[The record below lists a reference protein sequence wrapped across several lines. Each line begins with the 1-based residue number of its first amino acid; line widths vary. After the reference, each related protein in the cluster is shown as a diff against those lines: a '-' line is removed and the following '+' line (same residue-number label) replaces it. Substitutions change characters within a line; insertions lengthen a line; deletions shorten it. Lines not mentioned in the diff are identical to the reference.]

1 MKIRNI
7 AIIAHVDHGKTTLV
21 DNMLKQAGTFR
32 ENERVAERVMD
43 SGDIERERGITIS
56 AKPTSVV
63 WHDYK
68 INIVDTP
75 GHADFGG
82 EVERILSMVD
92 GVVLLVDSAE
102 GPLPQTKFVLGKA
115 LKLGLRPIVCINKI
129 DRGDARPDE
138 VLSETFDLFDKLGAT
153 DSQLDFPYVYAVGR
167 DGWAVRNLTDAHTDL
182 TPLFQLIIDHVPAP
196 DCFAPQMGSRVSP
209 LLGGSGREAAEGGLS
224 GARCEIDAPFRMLAT
239 TLEADPYV
247 GRILTGKIESG
258 TVRVG
263 QAVKAINMHG
273 DFIENARIT
282 KIIEH
287 RGIEKISLESAGAG
301 DIVVVAGFSKA
312 TVADTLCD
320 PAVTEPI
327 PAMPIDPPTLT
338 MTFFVNTS
346 PLAGRS
352 GGKKLTSRMIGERLF
367 KEAETNIALKV
378 TQSANNESFE
388 VSGRGE
394 LQLGILIE
402 TMRRE
407 GFELSVSRPR
417 VVMIEDK
424 VGLGQTDPTDQTGG
438 ATLSQSR
445 LLEPIEDVVIDVDDE
460 FTGVVI
466 EKMTKRRAT
475 ITEMKPSGVGK
486 TRIVFSAPSRGM
498 IGYLSEFRTDTRG
511 TGIMNR
517 IFAEYAPYRG
527 DIDSYRPGVL
537 VSMENGAAATYAL
550 FNLQPRGTLFI
561 EPQTL
566 VYSGMIIGEHSKEND
581 LEVNP
586 IKGKELTNMRSVTAD
601 EKLFLAPPRRISLEE
616 ALSYI
621 QDDELVEVTPQ
632 TIRLRKKEL
641 DSVIR
646 KKTRK

>member
-1 MKIRNI
+1 MTMKIRNI

-21 DNMLKQAGTFR
+21 DNMLKQSGTFR
-32 ENERVAERVMD
+32 ENEKVADRVMD

-56 AKPTSVV
+56 AKPTAIQ
-63 WHDYK
+63 WNDYK

-92 GVVLLVDSAE
+92 GVVLLVDAAE
-102 GPLPQTKFVLGKA
+102 GPLPQTKFVLSKA

-129 DRGDARPDE
+129 DRSDARPDE
-138 VLSETFDLFDKLGAT
+138 VLNETFDLFDKLGAT
-153 DSQLDFPYVYAVGR
+153 DSQLDFPYLFACGR
-167 DGWAVRNLTDAHTDL
+167 DGWAVRNLTDEHKDL

-196 DCFAPQMGSRVSP
+196 DCNGT
-209 LLGGSGREAAEGGLS
+209 
-224 GARCEIDAPFRMLAT
+224 RCQIDAPFSMLAT

-263 QAVKAINMHG
+263 QTVKAINMRG
-273 DFIENARIT
+273 ELVETTKIT

-287 RGIEKISLESAGAG
+287 RGIEKVSLDSASAG
-301 DIVVVAGFSKA
+301 DIVVVAGFSRA
-312 TVADTLCD
+312 TVADTLCAPD
-320 PAVTEPI
+320 VTEPI

-346 PLAGRS
+346 PLAGQS
-352 GGKKLTSRMIGERLF
+352 GKKLTSRMIGERLF
-367 KEAETNIALKV
+367 KEAETNIALRV

-417 VVMIEDK
+417 VVMQDGPNGEK
-424 VGLGQTDPTDQTGG
+424 
-438 ATLSQSR
+438 
-445 LLEPIEDVVIDVDDE
+445 LEPIEEVVIDVDDE
-460 FTGVVI
+460 FSGVVI
-466 EKMTKRRAT
+466 EKMTKRKAQ
-475 ITEMKPSGVGK
+475 ITEMKSSGGGK
-486 TRIVFSAPSRGM
+486 TRIVFSAPSRGL

-517 IFAEYAPYRG
+517 VFSGYEPYRG
-527 DIDSYRPGVL
+527 PISQYRPGVL
-537 VSMENGAAATYAL
+537 VSMESGVTTTYAL
-550 FNLQPRGTLFI
+550 HNLEPRGVLFVG
-561 EPQTL
+561 PQTE
-566 VYSGMIIGEHSKEND
+566 VYSGMIVGEHSKEND

-586 IKGKELTNMRSVTAD
+586 VRGKELTNVRSVTAD
-601 EKLFLAPPRRISLEE
+601 EKLFLAPPRKKSLEE

-621 QDDELVEVTPQ
+621 QDDELVEVTPA

-641 DSVIR
+641 DSNIR
-646 KKTRK
+646 KKTRKNTEI

>member
-32 ENERVAERVMD
+32 ENEHVEDRVMD

-56 AKPTSVV
+56 AKPTSIQ
-63 WHDYK
+63 WGEYK

-102 GPLPQTKFVLGKA
+102 GPLPQTKFVLSKA
-115 LKLGLRPIVCINKI
+115 LKLNLRPIVCINKI

-138 VLSETFDLFDKLGAT
+138 VLTETFDLFDKLGAT
-153 DSQLDFPYVYAVGR
+153 DSQLDFPYLYACGR
-167 DGWAVRNLTDAHTDL
+167 DGWAIRDLKDIDNPNKDL
-182 TPLFQLIIDHVPAP
+182 TPLFQLIVDHVPAP
-196 DCFAPQMGSRVSP
+196 DCNGT
-209 LLGGSGREAAEGGLS
+209 
-224 GARCEIDAPFRMLAT
+224 RCQFDAPFTMLAT

-258 TVRVG
+258 TVKVG
-263 QAVKAINMHG
+263 QSVKAINMKG
-273 DFIENARIT
+273 EFIENAKIT

-287 RGIEKISLESAGAG
+287 QGVNKVSRESASAG
-301 DIVVVAGFSKA
+301 DIVVIAGFSKA
-312 TVADTLCD
+312 TVSDTLCD
-320 PAVTEPI
+320 PSVNEPI

-346 PLAGRS
+346 PLAGQS
-352 GGKKLTSRMIGERLF
+352 GKKLTSRMIGERLF
-367 KEAETNIALKV
+367 REAETNIALKV
-378 TQSANNESFE
+378 SQSSNNEAFE

-417 VVMIEDK
+417 VVM
-424 VGLGQTDPTDQTGG
+424 QTNENGEK
-438 ATLSQSR
+438 
-445 LLEPIEDVVIDVDDE
+445 LEPIEEVVIDVDDE
-460 FTGVVI
+460 FSGVVI
-466 EKMTKRRAT
+466 EKMTKRKAT
-475 ITEMKPSGVGK
+475 ITEMKPSGIGK
-486 TRIVFSAPSRGM
+486 TRIVFSAPSRGL

-517 IFAEYAPYRG
+517 VFDKYDLYRG
-527 DIDSYRPGVL
+527 PITQYRPGVL
-537 VSMENGAAATYAL
+537 VSMEAGATTTYAL
-550 FNLQPRGTLFI
+550 HNLEPRGVLFVG
-561 EPQTL
+561 PQTE
-566 VYSGMIIGEHSKEND
+566 VYSGMIVGEHSKEND
-581 LEVNP
+581 IEVNP
-586 IKGKELTNMRSVTAD
+586 VRGKQLTNVRSVTAD
-601 EKLFLAPPRRISLEE
+601 EKLFLAPPRKMSLEE

-621 QDDELVEVTPQ
+621 QDDELVEVTPA

-641 DSVIR
+641 DSGKR
-646 KKTRK
+646 KKAYRFAETD

>member
-32 ENERVAERVMD
+32 ENEHVEDRVMD

-56 AKPTSVV
+56 AKPTSIQ
-63 WHDYK
+63 WGEYK

-102 GPLPQTKFVLGKA
+102 GPLPQTKFVLSKA
-115 LKLGLRPIVCINKI
+115 LKLNLRPIVCINKI
-129 DRGDARPDE
+129 DRADARPDE
-138 VLSETFDLFDKLGAT
+138 VLTETFDLFDKLGAT
-153 DSQLDFPYVYAVGR
+153 DSQLDFPYLYACGR
-167 DGWAVRNLTDAHTDL
+167 DGWAIRDLKDIDNPNKDL
-182 TPLFQLIIDHVPAP
+182 TPLFQLIVDHVPAP
-196 DCFAPQMGSRVSP
+196 DCNGT
-209 LLGGSGREAAEGGLS
+209 
-224 GARCEIDAPFRMLAT
+224 RCQIDAPFTMLAT

-258 TVRVG
+258 TVKVG
-263 QAVKAINMHG
+263 QSVKAINMKG
-273 DFIENARIT
+273 EFVENAKIT

-287 RGIEKISLESAGAG
+287 QGINKVSRESASAG
-301 DIVVVAGFSKA
+301 DIVVIAGFSKA

-320 PAVTEPI
+320 PSVNEPI

-346 PLAGRS
+346 PLAGKS
-352 GGKKLTSRMIGERLF
+352 GKKLTSRMIGERLF
-367 KEAETNIALKV
+367 REAETNIALRV
-378 TQSANNESFE
+378 SQSENNEAFE

-417 VVMIEDK
+417 VVM
-424 VGLGQTDPTDQTGG
+424 QTSETGEK
-438 ATLSQSR
+438 
-445 LLEPIEDVVIDVDDE
+445 LEPIEEVVIDVDDE
-460 FTGVVI
+460 FSGVVI
-466 EKMTKRRAT
+466 EKMTKRKAT
-475 ITEMKPSGVGK
+475 ITEMKPSGIGK
-486 TRIVFSAPSRGM
+486 TRIVFSAPSRGL

-517 IFAEYAPYRG
+517 VFDRYDVYRG
-527 DIDSYRPGVL
+527 PITQYRPGVL
-537 VSMENGAAATYAL
+537 VSMEAGSTTTYAL
-550 FNLQPRGTLFI
+550 HNLEPRGVLFVG
-561 EPQTL
+561 PQVE
-566 VYSGMIIGEHSKEND
+566 VYSGMIVGEHSKEND
-581 LEVNP
+581 IEVNP
-586 IKGKELTNMRSVTAD
+586 VRGKQLTNVRSVTAD
-601 EKLFLAPPRRISLEE
+601 EKLFLAPPRKMSLEE

-621 QDDELVEVTPQ
+621 QDDELVEVTPT

-641 DSVIR
+641 DSGKR
-646 KKTRK
+646 KKAYRFAETD

>member
-21 DNMLKQAGTFR
+21 NNMLKQAGTFR
-32 ENERVAERVMD
+32 ENERVADRVMD
-43 SGDIERERGITIS
+43 SGDLERERGITIS
-56 AKPTSVV
+56 AKPTSIL
-63 WHDYK
+63 WKNYK

-92 GVVLLVDSAE
+92 GVVLLVDSSE
-102 GPLPQTKFVLGKA
+102 GPLPQTKFVLSKA
-115 LKLGLRPIVCINKI
+115 LKLGLRPIVCINKV
-129 DRGDARPDE
+129 DRGDARPEE

-153 DSQLDFPYVYAVGR
+153 DSQLDFPYLYAVGR
-167 DGWAVRNLTDAHTDL
+167 DGWAVRELNDERKDL

-196 DCFAPQMGSRVSP
+196 DCGT
-209 LLGGSGREAAEGGLS
+209 SGK
-224 GARCEIDAPFRMLAT
+224 CEVNAPFRMLAT

-263 QAVKAINMHG
+263 QAVKAINMQG
-273 DFIENARIT
+273 EFVENAKIT

-287 RGIEKISLESAGAG
+287 RGIEKVSLETASAG

-320 PAVTEPI
+320 PSVNDPI
-327 PAMPIDPPTLT
+327 PALPIDPPTLT

-346 PLAGRS
+346 PLAGKS

-367 KEAETNIALKV
+367 KEAETNIALRV
-378 TQSANNESFE
+378 VQSANNEAFE

-417 VVMIEDK
+417 VVFQKDK
-424 VGLGQTDPTDQTGG
+424 NDN
-438 ATLSQSR
+438 S
-445 LLEPIEDVVIDVDDE
+445 LEPIEDVVIDVDDE
-460 FTGVVI
+460 FSGVVI
-466 EKMTKRRAT
+466 EKMTKRKGM
-475 ITEMKPSGVGK
+475 ISEMKPSGVDK
-486 TRIVFSAPSRGM
+486 TRITFSAPSRGL

-517 IFAEYAPYRG
+517 IFDKYDFYRG
-527 DIDSYRPGVL
+527 DIEAYRPGVL
-537 VSMENGAAATYAL
+537 VSMENGATATYAL

-566 VYSGMIIGEHSKEND
+566 VYNGMIIGEHTKEND

-601 EKLFLAPPRRISLEE
+601 EKLFLAPPRKITLEE

-632 TIRLRKKEL
+632 IIRLRKKEL
-641 DSVIR
+641 DSNTR
-646 KKTRK
+646 KKTRKN

>member
-32 ENERVAERVMD
+32 ENEHVEDRVMD

-56 AKPTSVV
+56 AKPTSIQ
-63 WHDYK
+63 WGDYK

-102 GPLPQTKFVLGKA
+102 GPLPQTKFVLSKA
-115 LKLGLRPIVCINKI
+115 LKLNLHPIVCINKI

-138 VLSETFDLFDKLGAT
+138 VLTETFDLFDKLGAT
-153 DSQLDFPYVYAVGR
+153 DSQLDFPYLYACGR
-167 DGWAVRNLTDAHTDL
+167 DGWAIRDLKDIDNPNKDL
-182 TPLFQLIIDHVPAP
+182 TPLFQLIVDHVPAP
-196 DCFAPQMGSRVSP
+196 DCNGSRCQ
-209 LLGGSGREAAEGGLS
+209 L
-224 GARCEIDAPFRMLAT
+224 DAPFTMLAT

-258 TVRVG
+258 SVRVG
-263 QAVKAINMHG
+263 QSVKAINMKG
-273 DFIENARIT
+273 EFIENAKIT

-287 RGIEKISLESAGAG
+287 QGINKVSRESASAG
-301 DIVVVAGFSKA
+301 DIVVIAGFSKA

-320 PAVTEPI
+320 PSVNEPI

-346 PLAGRS
+346 PLAGQS
-352 GGKKLTSRMIGERLF
+352 GKKLTSRMIGERLF
-367 KEAETNIALKV
+367 REAETNIALKV
-378 TQSANNESFE
+378 SQSENNEAFE

-417 VVMIEDK
+417 VVM
-424 VGLGQTDPTDQTGG
+424 QTNENGEK
-438 ATLSQSR
+438 
-445 LLEPIEDVVIDVDDE
+445 LEPIEEVVIDVDDE
-460 FTGVVI
+460 FSGVVI
-466 EKMTKRRAT
+466 EKMTKRKAT
-475 ITEMKPSGVGK
+475 ITEMKPSGIGK
-486 TRIVFSAPSRGM
+486 TRIVFSAPSRGL

-517 IFAEYAPYRG
+517 VFDKYDLYRG
-527 DIDSYRPGVL
+527 PITQYRPGVL
-537 VSMENGAAATYAL
+537 VSMEAGSTTTYAL
-550 FNLQPRGTLFI
+550 HNLEPRGVLFVG
-561 EPQTL
+561 PQTE
-566 VYSGMIIGEHSKEND
+566 VYSGMIVGEHSKEND
-581 LEVNP
+581 IEVNP
-586 IKGKELTNMRSVTAD
+586 VRGKQLTNVRSVTAD
-601 EKLFLAPPRRISLEE
+601 EKLFLAPPRKMSLEE

-621 QDDELVEVTPQ
+621 QDDELVEVTPA

-641 DSVIR
+641 DSGKR
-646 KKTRK
+646 KKAYRFAETD

>member
-32 ENERVAERVMD
+32 ENEHVEDRVMD

-56 AKPTSVV
+56 AKPTSIQ
-63 WHDYK
+63 WGEYK

-102 GPLPQTKFVLGKA
+102 GPLPQTKFVLSKA
-115 LKLGLRPIVCINKI
+115 LNLRPIVCINKI
-129 DRGDARPDE
+129 DRSDARPDE
-138 VLSETFDLFDKLGAT
+138 VLTETFDLFDKLGAT
-153 DSQLDFPYVYAVGR
+153 DSQLDFPYLYACGR
-167 DGWAVRNLTDAHTDL
+167 DGWAIRDLKDIDDPKKDL
-182 TPLFQLIIDHVPAP
+182 TPLFQLIVDHVPAP
-196 DCFAPQMGSRVSP
+196 DC
-209 LLGGSGREAAEGGLS
+209 GGT
-224 GARCEIDAPFRMLAT
+224 RCQLDAPFKMLAT

-263 QAVKAINMHG
+263 QSVKAINMKG
-273 DFIENARIT
+273 EFIENAKIT

-287 RGIEKISLESAGAG
+287 QGVNKVSRDSASAG

-320 PAVTEPI
+320 PSVTEPI

-346 PLAGRS
+346 PLAGQS
-352 GGKKLTSRMIGERLF
+352 GKKLTSRMIGERLF
-367 KEAETNIALKV
+367 REAETNIALKV
-378 TQSANNESFE
+378 SQSSNNEAFE

-417 VVMIEDK
+417 VVM
-424 VGLGQTDPTDQTGG
+424 QTNENGEK
-438 ATLSQSR
+438 
-445 LLEPIEDVVIDVDDE
+445 LEPIEEVVIDVDDE
-460 FTGVVI
+460 FSGVVI
-466 EKMTKRRAT
+466 EKMTKRKAT
-475 ITEMKPSGVGK
+475 ITEMKPSGIGK
-486 TRIVFSAPSRGM
+486 TRIVFSAPSRGL

-517 IFAEYAPYRG
+517 VFDKYDLYRG
-527 DIDSYRPGVL
+527 PISQYRPGVL
-537 VSMENGAAATYAL
+537 VSMEAGSTTTYAL
-550 FNLQPRGTLFI
+550 HNLEPRGVLFVG
-561 EPQTL
+561 PQTE
-566 VYSGMIIGEHSKEND
+566 VYSGMIVGEHSKEND
-581 LEVNP
+581 IEVNP
-586 IKGKELTNMRSVTAD
+586 VRGKQLTNVRSVTAD
-601 EKLFLAPPRRISLEE
+601 EKLFLAPPRKMSLEE

-621 QDDELVEVTPQ
+621 QDDELVEVTPA

-641 DSVIR
+641 DSTRR
-646 KKTRK
+646 KKAYRFAETD

>member
-32 ENERVAERVMD
+32 ENEHVEDRVMD

-56 AKPTSVV
+56 AKPTSIQ
-63 WHDYK
+63 WGEYK

-102 GPLPQTKFVLGKA
+102 GPLPQTKFVLSKA
-115 LKLGLRPIVCINKI
+115 LKLNLHPIVCINKI
-129 DRGDARPDE
+129 DRSDARPDE
-138 VLSETFDLFDKLGAT
+138 VLTETFDLFDKLGAT
-153 DSQLDFPYVYAVGR
+153 DSQLDFPYLYACGR
-167 DGWAVRNLTDAHTDL
+167 DGWAIRDL
-182 TPLFQLIIDHVPAP
+182 KDIDNPNKDLKPLFQLIVDHVPAP
-196 DCFAPQMGSRVSP
+196 DCNGT
-209 LLGGSGREAAEGGLS
+209 
-224 GARCEIDAPFRMLAT
+224 RCQIDAPFTMLAT

-263 QAVKAINMHG
+263 QSVKAINMAG
-273 DFIENARIT
+273 EFIENAKIT

-287 RGIEKISLESAGAG
+287 QGVNKVSRDSASAG
-301 DIVVVAGFSKA
+301 DIVVIAGFSKA

-320 PAVTEPI
+320 PSVNEPI

-346 PLAGRS
+346 PLAGKS
-352 GGKKLTSRMIGERLF
+352 GKKLTSRMIGERLF
-367 KEAETNIALKV
+367 REAETNIALRV
-378 TQSANNESFE
+378 SQSANNESFE

-417 VVMIEDK
+417 VVM
-424 VGLGQTDPTDQTGG
+424 QTNENGEK
-438 ATLSQSR
+438 
-445 LLEPIEDVVIDVDDE
+445 LEPIEEVVIDVDDE
-460 FTGVVI
+460 FSGVVI
-466 EKMTKRRAT
+466 EKMTKRKAT
-475 ITEMKPSGVGK
+475 ITEMKPSGIGK
-486 TRIVFSAPSRGM
+486 TRIVFSAPSRGL

-517 IFAEYAPYRG
+517 VFDKYDLYRG
-527 DIDSYRPGVL
+527 PITQYRPGVL
-537 VSMENGAAATYAL
+537 VSMEAGTTTTYAL
-550 FNLQPRGTLFI
+550 HNLEPRGVLFVG
-561 EPQTL
+561 PQVE
-566 VYSGMIIGEHSKEND
+566 VYSGMIVGEHSKEND
-581 LEVNP
+581 IEVNP
-586 IKGKELTNMRSVTAD
+586 VRGKQLTNVRSVTAD
-601 EKLFLAPPRRISLEE
+601 EKLFLAPPRKMSLEE

-621 QDDELVEVTPQ
+621 QDDELVEVTPS

-641 DSVIR
+641 DSGRR
-646 KKTRK
+646 KKAYRFAETDD

>member
-32 ENERVAERVMD
+32 ENERVEERVMD

-56 AKPTSVV
+56 AKPTSIL
-63 WHDYK
+63 WRDYK

-102 GPLPQTKFVLGKA
+102 GPLPQTKFVLSKA
-115 LKLGLRPIVCINKI
+115 LKLGLRPIVCINKV
-129 DRGDARPDE
+129 DRSDARPDE
-138 VLSETFDLFDKLGAT
+138 VLTETFDLFDKLGAT
-153 DSQLDFPYVYAVGR
+153 DAQLDFPYLYSVGR
-167 DGWAVRNLTDAHTDL
+167 DGWAVRDMNDEKKDL
-182 TPLFQLIIDHVPAP
+182 TPLFQLIVDHVPAP
-196 DCFAPQMGSRVSP
+196 DCD
-209 LLGGSGREAAEGGLS
+209 
-224 GARCEIDAPFRMLAT
+224 GARCQLDAPFRMLAT

-258 TVRVG
+258 TVKVG
-263 QAVKAINMHG
+263 QPVKALNMKG
-273 DFIENARIT
+273 EVVEQAKIT

-287 RGIEKISLESAGAG
+287 RGVEKVSRDTASAG

-320 PAVTEPI
+320 LSVTEPI
-327 PAMPIDPPTLT
+327 PALPIDPPTLT

-367 KEAETNIALKV
+367 KEAETNIALRV
-378 TQSANNESFE
+378 TQSENNESFE

-417 VVMIEDK
+417 VVTKTDEN
-424 VGLGQTDPTDQTGG
+424 GQV
-438 ATLSQSR
+438 
-445 LLEPIEDVVIDVDDE
+445 LEPIEDVVIDVDDE
-460 FTGVVI
+460 FSGAVI
-466 EKMTKRRAT
+466 EKMTMRKAT
-475 ITEMKPSGVGK
+475 ITEMKPSGIGK
-486 TRIVFSAPSRGM
+486 SRIVFSAPSRGL

-517 IFAEYAPYRG
+517 VFAEYGPYRG
-527 DIDSYRPGVL
+527 PITQYRPGVL

-561 EPQTL
+561 DPQTQ
-566 VYSGMIIGEHSKEND
+566 VYSGMIIGEHTKEND

-621 QDDELVEVTPQ
+621 QDDELVEVTPD

-641 DSVIR
+641 DSNIR
-646 KKTRK
+646 KKTRKNVE

>member
-32 ENERVAERVMD
+32 ENERVEERVMD

-56 AKPTSVV
+56 AKPTSIQ
-63 WHDYK
+63 WGEYK

-102 GPLPQTKFVLGKA
+102 GPLPQTKFVLSKA
-115 LKLGLRPIVCINKI
+115 LKLGLRPIVCINKV
-129 DRGDARPDE
+129 DRADARPDE
-138 VLSETFDLFDKLGAT
+138 VLTETFDLFDKLGAT
-153 DSQLDFPYVYAVGR
+153 DSQLDFPYLYSVGR
-167 DGWAVRNLTDAHTDL
+167 DGWAVRDMNDEKKDL
-182 TPLFQLIIDHVPAP
+182 TPLFQLIVDHVPAP
-196 DCFAPQMGSRVSP
+196 DCNGT
-209 LLGGSGREAAEGGLS
+209 
-224 GARCEIDAPFRMLAT
+224 RCQLDAPFRMLAT

-263 QAVKAINMHG
+263 QPVRAINMNG
-273 DFIENARIT
+273 DVVEQAKIT

-287 RGIEKISLESAGAG
+287 RGVEKVSRETASAG

-320 PAVTEPI
+320 LTVTEPI
-327 PAMPIDPPTLT
+327 PALPIDPPTLT
-338 MTFFVNTS
+338 MTFFVKTS

-417 VVMIEDK
+417 VVTH
-424 VGLGQTDPTDQTGG
+424 TDENGN
-438 ATLSQSR
+438 

-460 FTGVVI
+460 FSGAVI
-466 EKMTKRRAT
+466 EKMTMRKAT
-475 ITEMKPSGVGK
+475 ITEMKPSGIGK
-486 TRIVFSAPSRGM
+486 SRIVFSAPSRGL

-517 IFAEYAPYRG
+517 VFAEYGPYRG
-527 DIDSYRPGVL
+527 PISQYRPGVL

-561 EPQTL
+561 DPQTQ

-601 EKLFLAPPRRISLEE
+601 EKLFLAPPRKMSLEE

-621 QDDELVEVTPQ
+621 QDDELVEVTPD

-641 DSVIR
+641 DSNVR
-646 KKTRK
+646 KKMRKNDQ

>member
-32 ENERVAERVMD
+32 ENEHVEDRVMD

-56 AKPTSVV
+56 AKPTSIQ
-63 WHDYK
+63 WGEYK

-102 GPLPQTKFVLGKA
+102 GPLPQTKFVLSKA
-115 LKLGLRPIVCINKI
+115 LKLNLRPIVCINKI
-129 DRGDARPDE
+129 DRSDARPDE
-138 VLSETFDLFDKLGAT
+138 VLTETFDLFDKLGAT
-153 DSQLDFPYVYAVGR
+153 DSQLDFPYLYACGR
-167 DGWAVRNLTDAHTDL
+167 DGWAIRDLKDIDNPKKDL
-182 TPLFQLIIDHVPAP
+182 TPLFQLIVDHVPAP
-196 DCFAPQMGSRVSP
+196 DCNGT
-209 LLGGSGREAAEGGLS
+209 
-224 GARCEIDAPFRMLAT
+224 RCQLDAPFTMLAT

-263 QAVKAINMHG
+263 QSVKAINMNG
-273 DFIENARIT
+273 EFIENAKIT

-287 RGIEKISLESAGAG
+287 QGVNKVSRESASAG
-301 DIVVVAGFSKA
+301 DIVVLAGFSKA

-320 PAVTEPI
+320 SSVNEPI

-346 PLAGRS
+346 PLAGKS
-352 GGKKLTSRMIGERLF
+352 GKKLTSRMIGERLF
-367 KEAETNIALKV
+367 REAETNIALRV
-378 TQSANNESFE
+378 TQSANNEAFE

-417 VVMIEDK
+417 VVM
-424 VGLGQTDPTDQTGG
+424 QTSENGEK
-438 ATLSQSR
+438 
-445 LLEPIEDVVIDVDDE
+445 LEPIEEVVIDVDDE
-460 FTGVVI
+460 FSGVVI
-466 EKMTKRRAT
+466 EKMTKRKAT
-475 ITEMKPSGVGK
+475 ITEMKPSGIGK
-486 TRIVFSAPSRGM
+486 TRIVFSAPSRGL

-517 IFAEYAPYRG
+517 VFDKYDSYRG
-527 DIDSYRPGVL
+527 PITQYRPGVL
-537 VSMENGAAATYAL
+537 VSMEAGSTTTYAL
-550 FNLQPRGTLFI
+550 HNLEPRGVLFVG
-561 EPQTL
+561 PQTE
-566 VYSGMIIGEHSKEND
+566 VYSGMIVGEHSKEND
-581 LEVNP
+581 IEVNP
-586 IKGKELTNMRSVTAD
+586 VRGKQLTNVRSVTAD
-601 EKLFLAPPRRISLEE
+601 EKLFLAPPRKMSLEE

-621 QDDELVEVTPQ
+621 QDDELVEVTPS

-641 DSVIR
+641 DSGKR
-646 KKTRK
+646 KKAYRYAETD

>member
-32 ENERVAERVMD
+32 DNERVNERVMD

-56 AKPTSVV
+56 AKPTSIL
-63 WHDYK
+63 WKDYK

-82 EVERILSMVD
+82 EVERILNMVD
-92 GVVLLVDSAE
+92 GVVLLVDASE
-102 GPLPQTKFVLGKA
+102 GPMPQTKFVLSKA

-129 DRGDARPDE
+129 DKQDARPDE

-153 DSQLDFPYVYAVGR
+153 DAQLDFPYVYAAGR
-167 DGWAVRNLTDAHTDL
+167 DGWAVRDLKNDKGKNLI
-182 TPLFQLIIDHVPAP
+182 PLFQLIIDHVPAP
-196 DCFAPQMGSRVSP
+196 DCGE
-209 LLGGSGREAAEGGLS
+209 SGK
-224 GARCEIDAPFRMLAT
+224 CDINAPFRMLVT

-258 TVRVG
+258 TIRVG
-263 QAVKAINMHG
+263 QSVKAINMQG
-273 DFIENARIT
+273 EFIENAKIT

-287 RGIEKISLESAGAG
+287 CGIEKSSLESANAG
-301 DIVVVAGFSKA
+301 DIVVIAGFNKA

-320 PAVTEPI
+320 PSINEPI
-327 PAMPIDPPTLT
+327 DALPIDPPTLT

-346 PLAGRS
+346 PLAGKS

-367 KEAETNIALKV
+367 KEAETNIALRV
-378 TQSANNESFE
+378 TQSTNNEAFE

-407 GFELSVSRPR
+407 GFELSVSRPH
-417 VVMIEDK
+417 VVFQKDK
-424 VGLGQTDPTDQTGG
+424 DGND
-438 ATLSQSR
+438 
-445 LLEPIEDVVIDVDDE
+445 LEPIEDVVIDVDDE
-460 FTGVVI
+460 FSGIVI
-466 EKMTKRRAT
+466 EKMTKRKAV
-475 ITEMKPSGVGK
+475 ITEMKPSGIGK
-486 TRIVFSAPSRGM
+486 TRIVFSAPSRGL

-517 IFAEYAPYRG
+517 IFNKYDFYRG
-527 DIDSYRPGVL
+527 DIETYRPGVL
-537 VSMENGAAATYAL
+537 VSMENGTATTYAL

-561 EPQTL
+561 KPQTL
-566 VYSGMIIGEHSKEND
+566 VYNGMIIGEHTKEND

-586 IKGKELTNMRSVTAD
+586 VKGKELTNVRSVIAD
-601 EKLFLAPPRRISLEE
+601 EKLFLSPPRQISLEE

-632 TIRLRKKEL
+632 IIRLRKKEL
-641 DSVIR
+641 NATLR
-646 KKTRK
+646 KKDRKN

>member
-1 MKIRNI
+1 MTMKIRNI

-56 AKPTSVV
+56 AKPTSIQ
-63 WHDYK
+63 WRDYK

-92 GVVLLVDSAE
+92 GVVLLVDAAE
-102 GPLPQTKFVLGKA
+102 GPLPQTKFVLSKA
-115 LKLGLRPIVCINKI
+115 LKLGLRPIVCINKV
-129 DRGDARPDE
+129 DRNDARPQE
-138 VLSETFDLFDKLGAT
+138 VLNETFDLFDKLGAT
-153 DSQLDFPYVYAVGR
+153 DSQLDFPYLFAVGR
-167 DGWAVRNLTDAHTDL
+167 DGWAVRDLSDEHKDL

-196 DCFAPQMGSRVSP
+196 DCNST
-209 LLGGSGREAAEGGLS
+209 
-224 GARCEIDAPFRMLAT
+224 RCQIDAPFSMLAT

-263 QAVKAINMHG
+263 QTVKAINING
-273 DFIENARIT
+273 EFIENAKIT

-287 RGIEKISLESAGAG
+287 RGIEKVSLESASAG

-312 TVADTLCD
+312 TVSDTLCD
-320 PAVTEPI
+320 TSVNEPI

-352 GGKKLTSRMIGERLF
+352 GKKLTSRMIGERLF
-367 KEAETNIALKV
+367 KEAETNIALRV
-378 TQSANNESFE
+378 VQSANNESFE

-417 VVMIEDK
+417 VVMQD
-424 VGLGQTDPTDQTGG
+424 GQNGEK
-438 ATLSQSR
+438 
-445 LLEPIEDVVIDVDDE
+445 LEPVEEVVIDVDDE
-460 FTGVVI
+460 FSGVVI
-466 EKMTKRRAT
+466 EKMTKRKAT
-475 ITEMKPSGVGK
+475 ITEMKSSGGGK
-486 TRIVFSAPSRGM
+486 TRIVFSAPSRGL

-511 TGIMNR
+511 TGVMNR
-517 IFAEYAPYRG
+517 VFSGYEQYRG
-527 DIDSYRPGVL
+527 PISQYRPGVL
-537 VSMENGAAATYAL
+537 VSMENGLTTTYAL
-550 FNLQPRGTLFI
+550 HNLEPRGVLFVG
-561 EPQTL
+561 PQTE

-586 IKGKELTNMRSVTAD
+586 VRGKELTNVRSVTAD
-601 EKLFLAPPRRISLEE
+601 EKLFLAPPRKMSLEE

-621 QDDELVEVTPQ
+621 QDDELVEVTPA

-641 DSVIR
+641 DSNIR
-646 KKTRK
+646 KKTRKNDEA

>member
-32 ENERVAERVMD
+32 ENEHVEDRVMD

-56 AKPTSVV
+56 AKPTSIQ
-63 WHDYK
+63 WGEYK

-102 GPLPQTKFVLGKA
+102 GPLPQTKFVLSKA
-115 LKLGLRPIVCINKI
+115 LKLNLRPIVCINKI
-129 DRGDARPDE
+129 DRNDARPDE
-138 VLSETFDLFDKLGAT
+138 VLTETFDLFDKLGAT
-153 DSQLDFPYVYAVGR
+153 DSQLDFPYLYACGR
-167 DGWAVRNLTDAHTDL
+167 DGWAIRDLKDIDNPNKDL
-182 TPLFQLIIDHVPAP
+182 TPLFQLIVDHVPAP
-196 DCFAPQMGSRVSP
+196 DCNGT
-209 LLGGSGREAAEGGLS
+209 
-224 GARCEIDAPFRMLAT
+224 RCQLDAPFTMLAT

-258 TVRVG
+258 TIKVG
-263 QAVKAINMHG
+263 QSVKAINMAG
-273 DFIENARIT
+273 EFIENAKIT

-287 RGIEKISLESAGAG
+287 QGVNKVSRESASAG
-301 DIVVVAGFSKA
+301 DIVVIAGFSKA

-320 PAVTEPI
+320 PSVNEPI

-346 PLAGRS
+346 PLAGQS
-352 GGKKLTSRMIGERLF
+352 GKKLTSRMIGERLF
-367 KEAETNIALKV
+367 REAETNIALKV
-378 TQSANNESFE
+378 AQSANNEAFE

-417 VVMIEDK
+417 VVM
-424 VGLGQTDPTDQTGG
+424 QTNENGEK
-438 ATLSQSR
+438 
-445 LLEPIEDVVIDVDDE
+445 LEPIEEVVIDVDDE
-460 FTGVVI
+460 FSGVVI
-466 EKMTKRRAT
+466 EKMTKRKAT
-475 ITEMKPSGVGK
+475 ITEMKPSGIGK
-486 TRIVFSAPSRGM
+486 TRIVFSAPSRGL

-517 IFAEYAPYRG
+517 VFDKYDLYRG
-527 DIDSYRPGVL
+527 PITQYRPGVL
-537 VSMENGAAATYAL
+537 VSMEAGATTTYAL
-550 FNLQPRGTLFI
+550 HNLEPRGVLFVG
-561 EPQTL
+561 PQTE
-566 VYSGMIIGEHSKEND
+566 VYSGMIVGEHSKEND
-581 LEVNP
+581 IEVNP
-586 IKGKELTNMRSVTAD
+586 VRGKQLTNVRSVTAD
-601 EKLFLAPPRRISLEE
+601 EKLFLAPPRKMSLEE

-621 QDDELVEVTPQ
+621 QDDELVEVTPA

-641 DSVIR
+641 DSGKR
-646 KKTRK
+646 KKAYRFAETDQ

>member
-1 MKIRNI
+1 MTMKIRNI

-56 AKPTSVV
+56 AKPTSIQ
-63 WHDYK
+63 WRDYK

-92 GVVLLVDSAE
+92 GVVLLVDAAE
-102 GPLPQTKFVLGKA
+102 GPLPQTKFVLSKA
-115 LKLGLRPIVCINKI
+115 LKLGLRPIVCINKV
-129 DRGDARPDE
+129 DRNDARPQE
-138 VLSETFDLFDKLGAT
+138 VLNETFDLFDKLGAT
-153 DSQLDFPYVYAVGR
+153 DSQLDFPYLFAVGR
-167 DGWAVRNLTDAHTDL
+167 DGWAVRDLSDEHKDL

-196 DCFAPQMGSRVSP
+196 DCNGT
-209 LLGGSGREAAEGGLS
+209 
-224 GARCEIDAPFRMLAT
+224 RCQIDAPFSMLAT

-263 QAVKAINMHG
+263 QTVKAINING
-273 DFIENARIT
+273 EFIENAKIT

-287 RGIEKISLESAGAG
+287 RGIEKVSLESASAG
-301 DIVVVAGFSKA
+301 DIVVVAGFSRA
-312 TVADTLCD
+312 TVSDTLCD
-320 PAVTEPI
+320 TSVNEPI

-352 GGKKLTSRMIGERLF
+352 GKKLTSRMIGERLF
-367 KEAETNIALKV
+367 KEAETNIALRV
-378 TQSANNESFE
+378 VQSANNESFE

-417 VVMIEDK
+417 VVMQD
-424 VGLGQTDPTDQTGG
+424 GQNGEK
-438 ATLSQSR
+438 
-445 LLEPIEDVVIDVDDE
+445 LEPVEEVVIDVDDE
-460 FTGVVI
+460 FSGVVI
-466 EKMTKRRAT
+466 EKMTKRKAT
-475 ITEMKPSGVGK
+475 ITEMKSSGGGK
-486 TRIVFSAPSRGM
+486 TRIVFSAPSRGL

-511 TGIMNR
+511 TGVMNR
-517 IFAEYAPYRG
+517 VFSGYEQYRG
-527 DIDSYRPGVL
+527 PISQYRPGVL
-537 VSMENGAAATYAL
+537 VSMENGLTTTYAL
-550 FNLQPRGTLFI
+550 HNLEPRGVLFVG
-561 EPQTL
+561 PQTE

-586 IKGKELTNMRSVTAD
+586 VRGKELTNVRSVTAD
-601 EKLFLAPPRRISLEE
+601 EKLFLAPPRKMSLEE

-621 QDDELVEVTPQ
+621 QDDELVEVTPA

-641 DSVIR
+641 DSNIR
-646 KKTRK
+646 KKTRKNDEA

>member
-32 ENERVAERVMD
+32 ENEHVEDRVMD

-56 AKPTSVV
+56 AKPTSIQ
-63 WHDYK
+63 WGEYK

-102 GPLPQTKFVLGKA
+102 GPLPQTKFVLSKA
-115 LKLGLRPIVCINKI
+115 LKLNLRPIVCINKI

-138 VLSETFDLFDKLGAT
+138 VLTETFDLFDKLGAT
-153 DSQLDFPYVYAVGR
+153 DSQLDFPYLYACGR
-167 DGWAVRNLTDAHTDL
+167 DGWAIRDLKDIDNPKKDL
-182 TPLFQLIIDHVPAP
+182 TPLFQLIVDHVPAP
-196 DCFAPQMGSRVSP
+196 DCNGT
-209 LLGGSGREAAEGGLS
+209 
-224 GARCEIDAPFRMLAT
+224 RCQLDAPFTMLAT

-263 QAVKAINMHG
+263 QSVKAINMAG
-273 DFIENARIT
+273 EFIENAKIT

-287 RGIEKISLESAGAG
+287 QGVNKVSRESASAG
-301 DIVVVAGFSKA
+301 DIVVLAGFSKA

-320 PAVTEPI
+320 PSVNEPI

-346 PLAGRS
+346 PLAGKS
-352 GGKKLTSRMIGERLF
+352 GKKLTSRMIGERLF
-367 KEAETNIALKV
+367 REAETNIALRV
-378 TQSANNESFE
+378 TQSSNNEAFE

-417 VVMIEDK
+417 VVM
-424 VGLGQTDPTDQTGG
+424 QTNENGEK
-438 ATLSQSR
+438 
-445 LLEPIEDVVIDVDDE
+445 LEPIEEVVIDVDDE
-460 FTGVVI
+460 FSGVVI
-466 EKMTKRRAT
+466 EKMTKRKAT
-475 ITEMKPSGVGK
+475 IVEMKPSGIGK
-486 TRIVFSAPSRGM
+486 TRIVFSAPSRGL

-517 IFAEYAPYRG
+517 VFDKYDSYRG
-527 DIDSYRPGVL
+527 PITQYRPGVL
-537 VSMENGAAATYAL
+537 VSMEAGSTTTYAL
-550 FNLQPRGTLFI
+550 HNLEPRGVLFVG
-561 EPQTL
+561 PQTE
-566 VYSGMIIGEHSKEND
+566 VYSGMIVGEHSKEND
-581 LEVNP
+581 IEVNP
-586 IKGKELTNMRSVTAD
+586 VRGKQLTNVRSVTAD
-601 EKLFLAPPRRISLEE
+601 EKLFLAPPRKMSLEE

-621 QDDELVEVTPQ
+621 QDDELVEVTPA

-641 DSVIR
+641 DSGKR
-646 KKTRK
+646 KKAYRYAETD

>member
-32 ENERVAERVMD
+32 ENEHVEDRVMD

-56 AKPTSVV
+56 AKPTSIQ
-63 WHDYK
+63 WGEYK

-102 GPLPQTKFVLGKA
+102 GPLPQTKFVLSKA
-115 LKLGLRPIVCINKI
+115 LKLNLRPIVCINKI
-129 DRGDARPDE
+129 DRSDARPDE
-138 VLSETFDLFDKLGAT
+138 VLTETFDLFDKLGAT
-153 DSQLDFPYVYAVGR
+153 DSQLDFPYLYACGR
-167 DGWAVRNLTDAHTDL
+167 DGWAIRDLKDIDNPKKDL
-182 TPLFQLIIDHVPAP
+182 TPLFQLIVDHVPAP
-196 DCFAPQMGSRVSP
+196 DC
-209 LLGGSGREAAEGGLS
+209 GGT
-224 GARCEIDAPFRMLAT
+224 RCQLDAPFKMLAT

-263 QAVKAINMHG
+263 QSVKAINMAG
-273 DFIENARIT
+273 EFIENAKIT

-287 RGIEKISLESAGAG
+287 QGINKVSRDSASAG

-320 PAVTEPI
+320 LSVFEPI

-346 PLAGRS
+346 PLAGKS
-352 GGKKLTSRMIGERLF
+352 GKKLTSRMIGERLF
-367 KEAETNIALKV
+367 REAETNIALKV
-378 TQSANNESFE
+378 SQSANNEAFE

-417 VVMIEDK
+417 VVM
-424 VGLGQTDPTDQTGG
+424 QTNENGEK
-438 ATLSQSR
+438 
-445 LLEPIEDVVIDVDDE
+445 LEPIEEVVIDVDDE
-460 FTGVVI
+460 FSGVVI
-466 EKMTKRRAT
+466 EKMTKRKAT
-475 ITEMKPSGVGK
+475 ITEMKPSGIGK
-486 TRIVFSAPSRGM
+486 TRIVFSAPSRGL

-517 IFAEYAPYRG
+517 VFDKYDVYRG
-527 DIDSYRPGVL
+527 PISQYRPGVL
-537 VSMENGAAATYAL
+537 VSMEAGSTTTYAL
-550 FNLQPRGTLFI
+550 HNLEPRGVLFVG
-561 EPQTL
+561 PQTE
-566 VYSGMIIGEHSKEND
+566 VYSGMIVGEHSKEND
-581 LEVNP
+581 IEVNP
-586 IKGKELTNMRSVTAD
+586 VRGKQLTNVRSVTAD
-601 EKLFLAPPRRISLEE
+601 EKLFLAPPRKMSLEE

-621 QDDELVEVTPQ
+621 QDDELVEVTPA

-641 DSVIR
+641 DSTRR
-646 KKTRK
+646 KKAYRFAETD

>member
-1 MKIRNI
+1 MLCAKNNKRSKKMKIRNI

-32 ENERVAERVMD
+32 ENEHVEDRVMD

-56 AKPTSVV
+56 AKPTSIQ
-63 WHDYK
+63 WGEYK

-102 GPLPQTKFVLGKA
+102 GPLPQTKFVLSKA
-115 LKLGLRPIVCINKI
+115 LKLNLRPIVCINKI

-138 VLSETFDLFDKLGAT
+138 VLTETFDLFDKLGAT
-153 DSQLDFPYVYAVGR
+153 DSQLDFPYLYACGR
-167 DGWAVRNLTDAHTDL
+167 DGWAIRDLKDIDNPKKDL
-182 TPLFQLIIDHVPAP
+182 TPLFQLIVDHVPAP
-196 DCFAPQMGSRVSP
+196 DCNGT
-209 LLGGSGREAAEGGLS
+209 
-224 GARCEIDAPFRMLAT
+224 RCQLDAPFTMLAT

-263 QAVKAINMHG
+263 QSVKAINMAG
-273 DFIENARIT
+273 EFIENAKIT

-287 RGIEKISLESAGAG
+287 QGVNKVSRESASAG
-301 DIVVVAGFSKA
+301 DIVVLAGFSKA

-320 PAVTEPI
+320 PSVNEPI

-346 PLAGRS
+346 PLAGKS
-352 GGKKLTSRMIGERLF
+352 GKKLTSRMIGERLF
-367 KEAETNIALKV
+367 REAETNIALRV
-378 TQSANNESFE
+378 TQSSNNEAFE

-417 VVMIEDK
+417 VVM
-424 VGLGQTDPTDQTGG
+424 QTNENGEK
-438 ATLSQSR
+438 
-445 LLEPIEDVVIDVDDE
+445 LEPIEEVVIDVDDE
-460 FTGVVI
+460 FSGVVI
-466 EKMTKRRAT
+466 EKMTKRKAT
-475 ITEMKPSGVGK
+475 IVEMKPSGIGK
-486 TRIVFSAPSRGM
+486 TRIVFSAPSRGL

-517 IFAEYAPYRG
+517 VFDKYDSYRG
-527 DIDSYRPGVL
+527 PITQYRPGVL
-537 VSMENGAAATYAL
+537 VSMEAGSTTTYAL
-550 FNLQPRGTLFI
+550 HNLEPRGVLFVG
-561 EPQTL
+561 PQTE
-566 VYSGMIIGEHSKEND
+566 VYSGMIVGEHSKEND
-581 LEVNP
+581 IEVNP
-586 IKGKELTNMRSVTAD
+586 VRGKQLTNVRSVTAD
-601 EKLFLAPPRRISLEE
+601 EKLFLAPPRKMSLEE

-621 QDDELVEVTPQ
+621 QDDELVEVTPA

-641 DSVIR
+641 DSGKR
-646 KKTRK
+646 KKAYRYAETD

>member
-21 DNMLKQAGTFR
+21 DNMLKQSGTFR
-32 ENERVAERVMD
+32 ENEKVADRVMD

-56 AKPTSVV
+56 AKPTAIQ
-63 WHDYK
+63 WNDYK

-92 GVVLLVDSAE
+92 GVVLLVDAAE
-102 GPLPQTKFVLGKA
+102 GPLPQTKFVLSKA

-129 DRGDARPDE
+129 DRSDARPDE
-138 VLSETFDLFDKLGAT
+138 VLNETFDLFDKLGAT
-153 DSQLDFPYVYAVGR
+153 DSQLDFPYLFACGR
-167 DGWAVRNLTDAHTDL
+167 DGWAVRNLTDEHKDL

-196 DCFAPQMGSRVSP
+196 DCNGT
-209 LLGGSGREAAEGGLS
+209 
-224 GARCEIDAPFRMLAT
+224 RCQIDAPFSMLAT

-263 QAVKAINMHG
+263 QTVKAINMRG
-273 DFIENARIT
+273 ELVETTKIT

-287 RGIEKISLESAGAG
+287 RGIEKVSLDSASAG
-301 DIVVVAGFSKA
+301 DIVVVAGFSRA
-312 TVADTLCD
+312 TVADTLCAPD
-320 PAVTEPI
+320 VTEPI

-346 PLAGRS
+346 PLAGQS
-352 GGKKLTSRMIGERLF
+352 GKKLTSRMIGERLF
-367 KEAETNIALKV
+367 KEAETNIALRV

-417 VVMIEDK
+417 VVMQDGPNGEK
-424 VGLGQTDPTDQTGG
+424 
-438 ATLSQSR
+438 
-445 LLEPIEDVVIDVDDE
+445 LEPIEEVVIDVDDE
-460 FTGVVI
+460 FSGVVI
-466 EKMTKRRAT
+466 EKRTKRKAQ
-475 ITEMKPSGVGK
+475 ITEMKSSGGGK
-486 TRIVFSAPSRGM
+486 TRIVFSAPSRGL

-517 IFAEYAPYRG
+517 VFSGYEPYRG
-527 DIDSYRPGVL
+527 PISQYRPGVL
-537 VSMENGAAATYAL
+537 VSMESGVTTTYAL
-550 FNLQPRGTLFI
+550 HNLEPRGVLFVG
-561 EPQTL
+561 PQTE
-566 VYSGMIIGEHSKEND
+566 VYSGMIVGEHSKEND

-586 IKGKELTNMRSVTAD
+586 VRGKELTNVRSVTAD
-601 EKLFLAPPRRISLEE
+601 EKLFLAPPRKISLEE

-621 QDDELVEVTPQ
+621 QDDELVEVTPA

-641 DSVIR
+641 DSNIR
-646 KKTRK
+646 KKTRKNTEI

>member
-32 ENERVAERVMD
+32 ENERVEDRVMD

-56 AKPTSVV
+56 AKPTSIQ
-63 WHDYK
+63 WGEYK

-102 GPLPQTKFVLGKA
+102 GPLPQTKFVLSKA

-129 DRGDARPDE
+129 DRGDARPEE
-138 VLSETFDLFDKLGAT
+138 VLTETFDLFDKLGAT
-153 DSQLDFPYVYAVGR
+153 DAQLDFPYLYAVGR
-167 DGWAVRNLTDAHTDL
+167 DGWAVRDL
-182 TPLFQLIIDHVPAP
+182 SEINNPNKDLKPLFQLIVDHVPAP
-196 DCFAPQMGSRVSP
+196 DCNGT
-209 LLGGSGREAAEGGLS
+209 
-224 GARCEIDAPFRMLAT
+224 RCAIDAPFTMLAT

-263 QAVKAINMHG
+263 QTVKAINMAG
-273 DFIENARIT
+273 ELIETAKIT

-287 RGIEKISLESAGAG
+287 AGIQKISRDAASAG
-301 DIVVVAGFSKA
+301 DIVVLAGFSKA

-320 PAVTEPI
+320 PSVTTPI
-327 PAMPIDPPTLT
+327 PALPIDPPTLT

-346 PLAGRS
+346 PLAGKS
-352 GGKKLTSRMIGERLF
+352 GKKLTSRMIGERLF
-367 KEAETNIALKV
+367 REAETNIALKV
-378 TQSANNESFE
+378 TQSANNEAFE

-417 VVMIEDK
+417 VIMHQNENGEK
-424 VGLGQTDPTDQTGG
+424 T
-438 ATLSQSR
+438 
-445 LLEPIEDVVIDVDDE
+445 EPIEEVVIDVDDE
-460 FTGVVI
+460 FSGVVI
-466 EKMTKRRAT
+466 EKMTKRKAT
-475 ITEMKPSGVGK
+475 ITEMKPSGIGK
-486 TRIVFSAPSRGM
+486 TRIVFSAPSRGL

-517 IFAEYAPYRG
+517 VFDKYDLYRG
-527 DIDSYRPGVL
+527 PITQYRPGVL
-537 VSMENGAAATYAL
+537 VSMESGQTTTYAL
-550 FNLQPRGTLFI
+550 HNLEPRGVLFVG
-561 EPQTL
+561 PQVE
-566 VYSGMIIGEHSKEND
+566 VYSGMIVGEHSKEND
-581 LEVNP
+581 IEVNP
-586 IKGKELTNMRSVTAD
+586 VRGKQLTNVRSVTAD
-601 EKLFLAPPRRISLEE
+601 EKLFLAPPRKISLEE

-621 QDDELVEVTPQ
+621 QDDELVEVTPA

-641 DSVIR
+641 DSGKR
-646 KKTRK
+646 KKAYRFAESID

>member
-32 ENERVAERVMD
+32 ENEHVEDRVMD

-56 AKPTSVV
+56 AKPTSIQ
-63 WHDYK
+63 WGEYK

-102 GPLPQTKFVLGKA
+102 GPLPQTKFVLSKA
-115 LKLGLRPIVCINKI
+115 LKLNLRPIVCINKI

-138 VLSETFDLFDKLGAT
+138 VLTETFDLFDKLGAT
-153 DSQLDFPYVYAVGR
+153 DSQLDFPYLYACGR
-167 DGWAVRNLTDAHTDL
+167 DGWAIRDLKDIDNPNKDL
-182 TPLFQLIIDHVPAP
+182 TPLFQLIVDHVPAP
-196 DCFAPQMGSRVSP
+196 DCNGT
-209 LLGGSGREAAEGGLS
+209 
-224 GARCEIDAPFRMLAT
+224 RCQLDAPFTMLAT

-258 TVRVG
+258 TVKVG
-263 QAVKAINMHG
+263 QSVKAINMKG
-273 DFIENARIT
+273 EFIENAKIT

-287 RGIEKISLESAGAG
+287 QGVNKVSRETASAG

-320 PAVTEPI
+320 PSVNEPI

-346 PLAGRS
+346 PLAGQS
-352 GGKKLTSRMIGERLF
+352 GKKLTSRMIGERLF
-367 KEAETNIALKV
+367 REAETNIALKV
-378 TQSANNESFE
+378 SQSANNEAFE

-417 VVMIEDK
+417 VVMK
-424 VGLGQTDPTDQTGG
+424 TDENGEK
-438 ATLSQSR
+438 
-445 LLEPIEDVVIDVDDE
+445 LEPIEEVVIDVDDE
-460 FTGVVI
+460 FSGVVI
-466 EKMTKRRAT
+466 EKMTKRKAT
-475 ITEMKPSGVGK
+475 ITEMKPSGIGK
-486 TRIVFSAPSRGM
+486 TRIVFSAPSRGL

-517 IFAEYAPYRG
+517 VFDKYDLYRG
-527 DIDSYRPGVL
+527 PITQYRPGVL
-537 VSMENGAAATYAL
+537 VSMEAGSTTTYAL
-550 FNLQPRGTLFI
+550 HNLEPRGVLFVG
-561 EPQTL
+561 PQTE
-566 VYSGMIIGEHSKEND
+566 VYSGMIVGEHSKEND
-581 LEVNP
+581 IEVNP
-586 IKGKELTNMRSVTAD
+586 VRGKQLTNVRSVTAD
-601 EKLFLAPPRRISLEE
+601 EKLFLAPPRKMSLEE

-621 QDDELVEVTPQ
+621 QDDELVEVTPA

-641 DSVIR
+641 DSGKR
-646 KKTRK
+646 KKAYRFAETD

>member
-1 MKIRNI
+1 MVMKIRNI

-21 DNMLKQAGTFR
+21 DNMLKQSGTFR

-56 AKPTSVV
+56 AKPTSIQ
-63 WHDYK
+63 WNDYK

-92 GVVLLVDSAE
+92 GVVLLVDAAE
-102 GPLPQTKFVLGKA
+102 GPLPQTKFVLSKA

-129 DRGDARPDE
+129 DRSDARPDE
-138 VLSETFDLFDKLGAT
+138 VLTETFDLFDKLGAT
-153 DSQLDFPYVYAVGR
+153 DSQLDFPYLYACGR
-167 DGWAVRNLTDAHTDL
+167 DGWAVRNLDDEHKDL

-196 DCFAPQMGSRVSP
+196 DCNGT
-209 LLGGSGREAAEGGLS
+209 
-224 GARCEIDAPFRMLAT
+224 RCQIDAPFSMLAT

-263 QAVKAINMHG
+263 QAVKAINMNG
-273 DFIENARIT
+273 EFIENAKIT

-287 RGIEKISLESAGAG
+287 RGIEKVSLESASAG
-301 DIVVVAGFSKA
+301 DIVVVAGFSRA
-312 TVADTLCD
+312 TVADTLCAPD
-320 PAVTEPI
+320 VTEPI

-352 GGKKLTSRMIGERLF
+352 GKKLTSRMIGERLF
-367 KEAETNIALKV
+367 KEAETNIALRV

-417 VVMIEDK
+417 VVMHDGENGEK
-424 VGLGQTDPTDQTGG
+424 
-438 ATLSQSR
+438 
-445 LLEPIEDVVIDVDDE
+445 LEPVEEVVIDVDDE
-460 FTGVVI
+460 FSGVVI
-466 EKMTKRRAT
+466 EKMTKRKAQ
-475 ITEMKPSGVGK
+475 ITEMKSSGGGK
-486 TRIVFSAPSRGM
+486 TRIVFSAPSRGL

-517 IFAEYAPYRG
+517 VFSGYEPYRG
-527 DIDSYRPGVL
+527 AISQYRPGVL
-537 VSMENGAAATYAL
+537 VSMESGMTTTYAL
-550 FNLQPRGTLFI
+550 HNLEPRGVLFVG
-561 EPQTL
+561 PQTE

-586 IKGKELTNMRSVTAD
+586 VKGKELTNVRSVTAD
-601 EKLFLAPPRRISLEE
+601 EKLFLAPPRKMSLEE

-621 QDDELVEVTPQ
+621 QDDELVEVTPA

-641 DSVIR
+641 DSNIR
-646 KKTRK
+646 KKTRKNVEE

>member
-32 ENERVAERVMD
+32 ENERVEDRVMD

-56 AKPTSVV
+56 AKPTSIQ
-63 WHDYK
+63 WGEYK

-102 GPLPQTKFVLGKA
+102 GPLPQTKFVLSKA

-129 DRGDARPDE
+129 DRADARPEE
-138 VLSETFDLFDKLGAT
+138 VLTETFDLFDKLGAN
-153 DSQLDFPYVYAVGR
+153 DSQLDFPYLYAVGR
-167 DGWAVRNLTDAHTDL
+167 DGCAVRDLKDIDNPNKDL
-182 TPLFQLIIDHVPAP
+182 TPLFQLIVDHVPAP
-196 DCFAPQMGSRVSP
+196 DCNGT
-209 LLGGSGREAAEGGLS
+209 
-224 GARCEIDAPFRMLAT
+224 RCQLDAPFTMLAT

-258 TVRVG
+258 TVKVG
-263 QAVKAINMHG
+263 QTVKAINMAG
-273 DFIENARIT
+273 ETIETAKIT

-287 RGIEKISLESAGAG
+287 AGINKVSRDSASAG

-320 PAVTEPI
+320 PSVTTPI
-327 PAMPIDPPTLT
+327 PAIPIDPPTLT

-346 PLAGRS
+346 PLAGKS
-352 GGKKLTSRMIGERLF
+352 GKKLTSRMIGERLF
-367 KEAETNIALKV
+367 REAETNIALRV
-378 TQSANNESFE
+378 TQSSNNEAFE

-417 VVMIEDK
+417 VIMQQNENGEK
-424 VGLGQTDPTDQTGG
+424 
-438 ATLSQSR
+438 
-445 LLEPIEDVVIDVDDE
+445 LEPIEEVVIDVDDE
-460 FTGVVI
+460 FSGVVI
-466 EKMTKRRAT
+466 EKMTKRKAT
-475 ITEMKPSGVGK
+475 ITEMKPSGIGK
-486 TRIVFSAPSRGM
+486 TRIVFSAPSRGL

-517 IFAEYAPYRG
+517 VFDKYDLYRG
-527 DIDSYRPGVL
+527 PITQYRPGVL
-537 VSMENGAAATYAL
+537 VSMEAGQTTTYAL
-550 FNLQPRGTLFI
+550 HNLEPRGVLFVG
-561 EPQTL
+561 PQVE
-566 VYSGMIIGEHSKEND
+566 VYSGMIVGEHSKEND
-581 LEVNP
+581 IEVNP
-586 IKGKELTNMRSVTAD
+586 VKGKQLTNVRSVTAD
-601 EKLFLAPPRRISLEE
+601 EKLFLAPPRKISLEE

-621 QDDELVEVTPQ
+621 QDDELVEVTPD

-641 DSVIR
+641 DSGKR
-646 KKTRK
+646 KKAYRFAETD

>member
-32 ENERVAERVMD
+32 ENERVSDRVMD
-43 SGDIERERGITIS
+43 SGEIERERGITIS
-56 AKPTSVV
+56 AKPTSVM
-63 WHDYK
+63 WRTNK

-92 GVVLLVDSAE
+92 GVILLVDAAE
-102 GPLPQTKFVLGKA
+102 GPMPQTKFVLSKA
-115 LKLGLRPIVCINKI
+115 LKLGLRPIVAINKI

-167 DGWAVRNLTDAHTDL
+167 EGWAVRNLDDERKDL

-196 DCFAPQMGSRVSP
+196 DCGT
-209 LLGGSGREAAEGGLS
+209 SGR
-224 GARCEIDAPFRMLAT
+224 CDINAPFRMLAT

-263 QAVKAINMHG
+263 QAVRAINRQG
-273 DFIENARIT
+273 EFIENAKIT

-287 RGIEKISLESAGAG
+287 RGVEKVSLETAGAG

-320 PAVTEPI
+320 PSITEPI
-327 PAMPIDPPTLT
+327 PALPIDPPTLT

-346 PLAGRS
+346 PLAGKS
-352 GGKKLTSRMIGERLF
+352 GGKKLTSRMIGERLMR
-367 KEAETNIALKV
+367 EAETNIALRV
-378 TQSANNESFE
+378 AQSTGNEAFE

-417 VVMIEDK
+417 VV
-424 VGLGQTDPTDQTGG
+424 TQTGENG
-438 ATLSQSR
+438 ET
-445 LLEPIEDVVIDVDDE
+445 LEPLEDVVIDVDDE
-460 FTGVVI
+460 FSGVVI

-475 ITEMKPSGVGK
+475 ITEMKPSGTGK
-486 TRIVFSAPSRGM
+486 TRIVFSAPSRGL

-511 TGIMNR
+511 TGVMNR
-517 IFAEYAPYRG
+517 IFAEYGPYRG
-527 DIDSYRPGVL
+527 DIDQYRPGVL

-561 EPQTL
+561 EPQTQ

-586 IKGKELTNMRSVTAD
+586 IKGKELSNVRSVTAD
-601 EKLFLAPPRRISLEE
+601 EKLFLSPPRRISLEE

-621 QDDELVEVTPQ
+621 QDDELVEITPQ

-641 DSVIR
+641 DSTVR

>member
-21 DNMLKQAGTFR
+21 DNMLKQSGTFR
-32 ENERVAERVMD
+32 ENEKVADRVMD

-56 AKPTSVV
+56 AKPTAIQ
-63 WHDYK
+63 WNDYK

-92 GVVLLVDSAE
+92 GVVLLVDAAE
-102 GPLPQTKFVLGKA
+102 GPLPQTKFVLSKA

-129 DRGDARPDE
+129 DRSDARPDE
-138 VLSETFDLFDKLGAT
+138 VLNETFDLFDKLGAT
-153 DSQLDFPYVYAVGR
+153 DSQLDFPYLFACGR
-167 DGWAVRNLTDAHTDL
+167 DGWAVRNLTDEHKDL

-196 DCFAPQMGSRVSP
+196 DCNGT
-209 LLGGSGREAAEGGLS
+209 
-224 GARCEIDAPFRMLAT
+224 RCQIDAPFSMLAT

-263 QAVKAINMHG
+263 QTVKAINMRG
-273 DFIENARIT
+273 ELVETTKIT

-287 RGIEKISLESAGAG
+287 RGIEKVSLDSASAG
-301 DIVVVAGFSKA
+301 DIVVVAGFSRA
-312 TVADTLCD
+312 TVADTLCAPD
-320 PAVTEPI
+320 VTEPI

-346 PLAGRS
+346 PLAGQS
-352 GGKKLTSRMIGERLF
+352 GKKLTSRMIGERLF
-367 KEAETNIALKV
+367 KEAETNIALRV

-417 VVMIEDK
+417 VVMQDGPNGEK
-424 VGLGQTDPTDQTGG
+424 
-438 ATLSQSR
+438 
-445 LLEPIEDVVIDVDDE
+445 LEPIEEVVIDVDDE
-460 FTGVVI
+460 FSGVVI
-466 EKMTKRRAT
+466 EKMNKRKAQ
-475 ITEMKPSGVGK
+475 ITEMKSSGGGK
-486 TRIVFSAPSRGM
+486 TRIVFSAPSRGL

-517 IFAEYAPYRG
+517 VFSGYEAYRG
-527 DIDSYRPGVL
+527 PISQYRPGVL
-537 VSMENGAAATYAL
+537 VSMESGVTTTYAL
-550 FNLQPRGTLFI
+550 HNLEPRGVLFVG
-561 EPQTL
+561 PQTE
-566 VYSGMIIGEHSKEND
+566 VYSGMIVGEHSKEND

-586 IKGKELTNMRSVTAD
+586 VRGKELTNVRSVTAD
-601 EKLFLAPPRRISLEE
+601 EKLVLAPPRKISLEE

-621 QDDELVEVTPQ
+621 QDDELVEVTPA

-641 DSVIR
+641 DSNIR
-646 KKTRK
+646 KKTRKNTEI

>member
-43 SGDIERERGITIS
+43 SGEIEKERGITIS
-56 AKPTSVV
+56 AKPTSVT
-63 WHDYK
+63 WRDYK

-102 GPLPQTKFVLGKA
+102 GPMPQTKFVLSKA
-115 LKLGLRPIVCINKI
+115 LKLGLHPIVAINKI
-129 DRGDARPDE
+129 DRGDARADE

-153 DSQLDFPYVYAVGR
+153 ESQLDFPYVYAVGR
-167 DGWAVRNLTDAHTDL
+167 DGWASRELSDDLSPEAPGVRSLGEGGLAKGERRDL

-196 DCFAPQMGSRVSP
+196 NCNA
-209 LLGGSGREAAEGGLS
+209 SG
-224 GARCEIDAPFRMLAT
+224 RCEIDAPFRMLAT

-263 QAVKAINMHG
+263 QAVKAIG
-273 DFIENARIT
+273 SDGKFIENAKIT
-282 KIIEH
+282 KIIKH
-287 RGIEKISLESAGAG
+287 TGIEKASLESASAG
-301 DIVVVAGFSKA
+301 DIVVVAGFARA

-320 PAVTEPI
+320 PAVTEPL
-327 PAMPIDPPTLT
+327 PALPIDPPTLT

-346 PLAGRS
+346 PLAGKS
-352 GGKKLTSRMIGERLF
+352 GGKKLTSRMIGDRLF
-367 KEAETNIALKV
+367 REAETNIALKV
-378 TQSANNESFE
+378 VQSANNESFE

-402 TMRRE
+402 QMRRE

-417 VVMIEDK
+417 VVTK
-424 VGLGQTDPTDQTGG
+424 TGTDGEI
-438 ATLSQSR
+438 
-445 LLEPIEDVVIDVDDE
+445 LEPIEDVIIDVDDE
-460 FTGVVI
+460 FSGVVI
-466 EKMTKRRAT
+466 EKLTSRRAT
-475 ITEMKPSGVGK
+475 LEDMRPSGAGK
-486 TRIVFSAPSRGM
+486 TRIVFSAPSRGL

-517 IFAEYAPYRG
+517 IFAEYGPYRG
-527 DIDSYRPGVL
+527 DIDAYRPGVL

-561 EPQTL
+561 DPQTH
-566 VYSGMIIGEHSKEND
+566 VYSGMIVGEHAKEND
-581 LEVNP
+581 LEINP
-586 IKGKELTNMRSVTAD
+586 VKGKELSNVRSSGAD
-601 EKLFLAPPRRISLEE
+601 EKLFLSPPRRISLEE

-621 QDDELVEVTPQ
+621 HDDELVEITPNA
-632 TIRLRKKEL
+632 IRLRKREL
-641 DSVIR
+641 DSTLR
-646 KKTRK
+646 KKAWK

>member
-32 ENERVAERVMD
+32 ENEHVEDRVMD

-56 AKPTSVV
+56 AKPTSIQ
-63 WHDYK
+63 WGEYK

-102 GPLPQTKFVLGKA
+102 GPLPQTKFVLSKA
-115 LKLGLRPIVCINKI
+115 LKLNLRPIVCINKI

-138 VLSETFDLFDKLGAT
+138 VLTETFDLFDKLGAT
-153 DSQLDFPYVYAVGR
+153 DSQLDFPYLYACGR
-167 DGWAVRNLTDAHTDL
+167 DGWAIRDLKDIDNPNKDL
-182 TPLFQLIIDHVPAP
+182 TPLFQLIVDHVPAP
-196 DCFAPQMGSRVSP
+196 DCNGT
-209 LLGGSGREAAEGGLS
+209 
-224 GARCEIDAPFRMLAT
+224 RCQLDAPFKMLAT

-258 TVRVG
+258 TVKVG
-263 QAVKAINMHG
+263 QSVKAINMAG
-273 DFIENARIT
+273 EFVENAKIT

-287 RGIEKISLESAGAG
+287 QGINKVSRESASAG
-301 DIVVVAGFSKA
+301 DIVVIAGFSKA

-320 PAVTEPI
+320 PSVNEPI

-346 PLAGRS
+346 PLAGKS
-352 GGKKLTSRMIGERLF
+352 GKKLTSRMIGERLF
-367 KEAETNIALKV
+367 KEAETNIALRV
-378 TQSANNESFE
+378 TQSANNEAFE

-417 VVMIEDK
+417 VVM
-424 VGLGQTDPTDQTGG
+424 QTSESGEK
-438 ATLSQSR
+438 
-445 LLEPIEDVVIDVDDE
+445 LEPIEEVVIDVDDE
-460 FTGVVI
+460 FSGVVI
-466 EKMTKRRAT
+466 EKMTKRKAT

-486 TRIVFSAPSRGM
+486 TRIVFSAPSRGL

-517 IFAEYAPYRG
+517 VFDKYDTYRG
-527 DIDSYRPGVL
+527 PITQYRPGVL
-537 VSMENGAAATYAL
+537 VSMEAGATTTYAL
-550 FNLQPRGTLFI
+550 HNLEPRGVLFVG
-561 EPQTL
+561 PQVE
-566 VYSGMIIGEHSKEND
+566 VYSGMIVGEHSKEND
-581 LEVNP
+581 IEVNP
-586 IKGKELTNMRSVTAD
+586 VRGKQLTNVRSVTAD
-601 EKLFLAPPRRISLEE
+601 EKLFLAPPRKMSLEE

-621 QDDELVEVTPQ
+621 QDDELVEVTPA

-641 DSVIR
+641 DSGKR
-646 KKTRK
+646 KKAYRFAETD

>member
-32 ENERVAERVMD
+32 ANEKVEDRVMD

-56 AKPTSVV
+56 AKPTSIQ
-63 WHDYK
+63 WGEYK

-102 GPLPQTKFVLGKA
+102 GPLPQTKFVLSKA

-129 DRGDARPDE
+129 DRGDARPEE
-138 VLSETFDLFDKLGAT
+138 VLTETFDLFDKLGA
-153 DSQLDFPYVYAVGR
+153 DDAQLDFPYLYAVGR
-167 DGWAVRNLTDAHTDL
+167 DGWAVRDL
-182 TPLFQLIIDHVPAP
+182 KDIDNPNKDLKPLFQLIVDHVPAP
-196 DCFAPQMGSRVSP
+196 DCNGT
-209 LLGGSGREAAEGGLS
+209 
-224 GARCEIDAPFRMLAT
+224 RCQIDAPFTMLAT

-258 TVRVG
+258 TVKVG
-263 QAVKAINMHG
+263 QTVKAINMAG
-273 DFIENARIT
+273 ELIETAKIT

-287 RGIEKISLESAGAG
+287 AGVNKVSRESASAG
-301 DIVVVAGFSKA
+301 DIVVLAGFSKA

-320 PAVTEPI
+320 PSVTTPI
-327 PAMPIDPPTLT
+327 PAIPIDPPTLT

-346 PLAGRS
+346 PLAGKS
-352 GGKKLTSRMIGERLF
+352 GKKLTSRMIGERLF
-367 KEAETNIALKV
+367 REAETNIALRV

-417 VVMIEDK
+417 VIMH
-424 VGLGQTDPTDQTGG
+424 TGDNG
-438 ATLSQSR
+438 EK
-445 LLEPIEDVVIDVDDE
+445 LEPIEEVVIDVDDE
-460 FTGVVI
+460 FSGVVI
-466 EKMTKRRAT
+466 EKMTKRKAT
-475 ITEMKPSGVGK
+475 ITEMKPSGIGK
-486 TRIVFSAPSRGM
+486 TRIVFSAPSRGL

-517 IFAEYAPYRG
+517 VFDKYDEYRG
-527 DIDSYRPGVL
+527 PITQYRPGVL
-537 VSMENGAAATYAL
+537 VSMEAGQTTTYAL
-550 FNLQPRGTLFI
+550 HNLEPRGVLFVG
-561 EPQTL
+561 PQVE
-566 VYSGMIIGEHSKEND
+566 VYSGMIVGEHSKEND
-581 LEVNP
+581 IEVNP
-586 IKGKELTNMRSVTAD
+586 VKGKQLTNVRSVTAD
-601 EKLFLAPPRRISLEE
+601 EKLFLAPPRKISLEE

-621 QDDELVEVTPQ
+621 QDDELVEVTPA

-641 DSVIR
+641 DSGKR
-646 KKTRK
+646 KKAYRFAETND

>member
-1 MKIRNI
+1 
-7 AIIAHVDHGKTTLV
+7 
-21 DNMLKQAGTFR
+21 MLKQAGTFR
-32 ENERVAERVMD
+32 ENEHVEDRVMD

-56 AKPTSVV
+56 AKPTSIQ
-63 WHDYK
+63 WGEYK

-102 GPLPQTKFVLGKA
+102 GPLPQTKFVLSKA
-115 LKLGLRPIVCINKI
+115 LKLNLRPIVCINKI

-138 VLSETFDLFDKLGAT
+138 VLTETFDLFDKLGAT
-153 DSQLDFPYVYAVGR
+153 DSQLDFPYLYACGR
-167 DGWAVRNLTDAHTDL
+167 DGWAIRDLKDIDNPNKDL
-182 TPLFQLIIDHVPAP
+182 TPLFQLIVDHVPAP
-196 DCFAPQMGSRVSP
+196 DCNGT
-209 LLGGSGREAAEGGLS
+209 
-224 GARCEIDAPFRMLAT
+224 RCQLDAPFTMLAT

-263 QAVKAINMHG
+263 QSVKAINMKG
-273 DFIENARIT
+273 EFIENAKIT

-287 RGIEKISLESAGAG
+287 QGINKVSRDSASAG

-320 PAVTEPI
+320 PSVTEPI

-346 PLAGRS
+346 PLAGKS
-352 GGKKLTSRMIGERLF
+352 GKKLTSRMIGERLF
-367 KEAETNIALKV
+367 REAETNIALRV
-378 TQSANNESFE
+378 SQSENNEAFE

-417 VVMIEDK
+417 VVM
-424 VGLGQTDPTDQTGG
+424 QTNENGEK
-438 ATLSQSR
+438 
-445 LLEPIEDVVIDVDDE
+445 LEPIEEVVIDVDDE
-460 FTGVVI
+460 FSGVVI
-466 EKMTKRRAT
+466 EKMTKRKAT
-475 ITEMKPSGVGK
+475 ITEMKPSGIGK
-486 TRIVFSAPSRGM
+486 TRIIFSAPSRGL

-517 IFAEYAPYRG
+517 VFDKYDLYRG
-527 DIDSYRPGVL
+527 PITQYRPGVL
-537 VSMENGAAATYAL
+537 VSMEAGSTTTYAL
-550 FNLQPRGTLFI
+550 HNLEPRGVLFVG
-561 EPQTL
+561 PQVE
-566 VYSGMIIGEHSKEND
+566 VYSGMIVGEHSKEND
-581 LEVNP
+581 IEVNP
-586 IKGKELTNMRSVTAD
+586 VRGKQLTNVRSVTAD
-601 EKLFLAPPRRISLEE
+601 EKLFLAPPRKMSLEE
-616 ALSYI
+616 ALAYI
-621 QDDELVEVTPQ
+621 QDDELVEVTPA

-641 DSVIR
+641 DSGKR
-646 KKTRK
+646 KKAYRFAETD

>member
-21 DNMLKQAGTFR
+21 DNMLKQSGTFR
-32 ENERVAERVMD
+32 ENEKVADRVMD

-56 AKPTSVV
+56 AKPTAIQ
-63 WHDYK
+63 WNDYK

-92 GVVLLVDSAE
+92 GVVLLVDAAE
-102 GPLPQTKFVLGKA
+102 GPLPQTKFVLSKA

-129 DRGDARPDE
+129 DRSDARPDE
-138 VLSETFDLFDKLGAT
+138 VLNETFDLFDKLGAT
-153 DSQLDFPYVYAVGR
+153 DSQLDFPYLFACGR
-167 DGWAVRNLTDAHTDL
+167 DGWAVRNLTDEHKDL

-196 DCFAPQMGSRVSP
+196 DCNGT
-209 LLGGSGREAAEGGLS
+209 
-224 GARCEIDAPFRMLAT
+224 RCQIDAPFSMLAT

-263 QAVKAINMHG
+263 QTVKAINMRG
-273 DFIENARIT
+273 ELVETTKIT

-287 RGIEKISLESAGAG
+287 RGIEKVSLDSASAG
-301 DIVVVAGFSKA
+301 DIVVVAGFSRA
-312 TVADTLCD
+312 TVADTLCAPD
-320 PAVTEPI
+320 VTEPI

-346 PLAGRS
+346 PLAGQS
-352 GGKKLTSRMIGERLF
+352 GKKLTSRMIGERLF
-367 KEAETNIALKV
+367 KEAETNIALRV

-417 VVMIEDK
+417 VVMQDGPNGEK
-424 VGLGQTDPTDQTGG
+424 
-438 ATLSQSR
+438 
-445 LLEPIEDVVIDVDDE
+445 LEPIEEVVIDVDDE
-460 FTGVVI
+460 FSGVVI
-466 EKMTKRRAT
+466 EKMTKRKAQ
-475 ITEMKPSGVGK
+475 ITEMKSSGGGK
-486 TRIVFSAPSRGM
+486 TRIVFSAPSRGL

-517 IFAEYAPYRG
+517 VFSGYEPYRG
-527 DIDSYRPGVL
+527 PISQYRPGVL
-537 VSMENGAAATYAL
+537 VSMESGVTTTYAL
-550 FNLQPRGTLFI
+550 HNLEPRGVLFVG
-561 EPQTL
+561 PQTE
-566 VYSGMIIGEHSKEND
+566 VYSGMIVGEHSKEND

-586 IKGKELTNMRSVTAD
+586 VRGKELTNVRSVTAD
-601 EKLFLAPPRRISLEE
+601 EKLFLAPPRKISLEE

-621 QDDELVEVTPQ
+621 QDDELVEVTPA

-641 DSVIR
+641 DSNIR
-646 KKTRK
+646 KKTRKNTEI

>member
-32 ENERVAERVMD
+32 ENEHVEDRVMD

-56 AKPTSVV
+56 AKPTSIQ
-63 WHDYK
+63 WGEYK

-102 GPLPQTKFVLGKA
+102 GPLPQTKFVLSKA

-129 DRGDARPDE
+129 DRSDARPDE
-138 VLSETFDLFDKLGAT
+138 VLTETFDLFDKLGAT
-153 DSQLDFPYVYAVGR
+153 DSQLDFPYLYSCGR
-167 DGWAVRNLTDAHTDL
+167 DGWAIRDL
-182 TPLFQLIIDHVPAP
+182 NEINNEHKDLMPLFQLIVDHVPAP
-196 DCFAPQMGSRVSP
+196 DC
-209 LLGGSGREAAEGGLS
+209 GGD
-224 GARCEIDAPFRMLAT
+224 RCQLDAPFKMLAT

-258 TVRVG
+258 TVKVG
-263 QAVKAINMHG
+263 QAVKAINMKG
-273 DFIENARIT
+273 EFIENAKIT

-287 RGIEKISLESAGAG
+287 QGVNKVSRESASAG
-301 DIVVVAGFSKA
+301 DIVVIAGFSKA

-320 PAVTEPI
+320 PSVNDPI

-346 PLAGRS
+346 PLAGQS
-352 GGKKLTSRMIGERLF
+352 GKKMTSRMIGERLF
-367 KEAETNIALKV
+367 KEAETNIALRV

-417 VVMIEDK
+417 VVM
-424 VGLGQTDPTDQTGG
+424 QTNEAGEK
-438 ATLSQSR
+438 
-445 LLEPIEDVVIDVDDE
+445 LEPIEELVIDVDDE
-460 FTGVVI
+460 FSGVVI
-466 EKMTKRRAT
+466 EKMTKRKAV
-475 ITEMKPSGVGK
+475 ITEMKSSGAGK
-486 TRIVFSAPSRGM
+486 TRIVFSAPSRGL

-517 IFAEYAPYRG
+517 VFDKYDTYRG
-527 DIDSYRPGVL
+527 PIEQYRPGVL
-537 VSMENGAAATYAL
+537 VSMEQGQTTTYAL
-550 FNLQPRGTLFI
+550 HNLEPRGVLFVG
-561 EPQTL
+561 PQTE
-566 VYSGMIIGEHSKEND
+566 VYSGMIVGEHSKEND
-581 LEVNP
+581 
-586 IKGKELTNMRSVTAD
+586 
-601 EKLFLAPPRRISLEE
+601 
-616 ALSYI
+616 
-621 QDDELVEVTPQ
+621 
-632 TIRLRKKEL
+632 
-641 DSVIR
+641 
-646 KKTRK
+646 

>member
-32 ENERVAERVMD
+32 ENERVEERVMD

-56 AKPTSVV
+56 AKPTSIL
-63 WHDYK
+63 WRDYK

-102 GPLPQTKFVLGKA
+102 GPLPQTKFVLSKA
-115 LKLGLRPIVCINKI
+115 LKLGLRPIVCINKV
-129 DRGDARPDE
+129 DRTAARPDE
-138 VLSETFDLFDKLGAT
+138 LLTETFDLFDKLGAT
-153 DSQLDFPYVYAVGR
+153 DAQLDFPYLYSVGR
-167 DGWAVRNLTDAHTDL
+167 DGWAVRDMNDEKKDL
-182 TPLFQLIIDHVPAP
+182 TPLFQLIVDHVPAP
-196 DCFAPQMGSRVSP
+196 DCD
-209 LLGGSGREAAEGGLS
+209 
-224 GARCEIDAPFRMLAT
+224 GARCQLDAPFRMLAT

-258 TVRVG
+258 TVKVG
-263 QAVKAINMHG
+263 QPVKALNMKG
-273 DFIENARIT
+273 EVVEQAKIT

-287 RGIEKISLESAGAG
+287 RGVEKVSRDTASAG

-320 PAVTEPI
+320 LSVTEPI
-327 PAMPIDPPTLT
+327 PALPIDPPTLT

-367 KEAETNIALKV
+367 KEAETNIALRV
-378 TQSANNESFE
+378 TQSENNESFE

-417 VVMIEDK
+417 VVTKTDEN
-424 VGLGQTDPTDQTGG
+424 GQV
-438 ATLSQSR
+438 
-445 LLEPIEDVVIDVDDE
+445 LEPIEDVVIDVDDE
-460 FTGVVI
+460 FSGAVI
-466 EKMTKRRAT
+466 EKMTMRKAT
-475 ITEMKPSGVGK
+475 ITEMKPSGIGK
-486 TRIVFSAPSRGM
+486 SRIVFSAPSRGL

-517 IFAEYAPYRG
+517 VFAEYGPYRG
-527 DIDSYRPGVL
+527 PITQYRPGVL

-561 EPQTL
+561 DPQTL
-566 VYSGMIIGEHSKEND
+566 VYSGMIIGEHTKEND

-621 QDDELVEVTPQ
+621 QDDELVEVTPD

-641 DSVIR
+641 DSNIR
-646 KKTRK
+646 KKTRKNVE

>member
-32 ENERVAERVMD
+32 ENEHVEDRVMD

-56 AKPTSVV
+56 AKPTSIQ
-63 WHDYK
+63 WGEYK

-102 GPLPQTKFVLGKA
+102 GPLPQTKFVLSKA
-115 LKLGLRPIVCINKI
+115 LKLNLRPIVCINKI
-129 DRGDARPDE
+129 DRSDARPDE
-138 VLSETFDLFDKLGAT
+138 VLTETFDLFDKLGAT
-153 DSQLDFPYVYAVGR
+153 DSQLDFPYLYACGR
-167 DGWAVRNLTDAHTDL
+167 DGWAIRDLKDIDNPKKDL
-182 TPLFQLIIDHVPAP
+182 TPLFQLIVDHVPAP
-196 DCFAPQMGSRVSP
+196 DCNGT
-209 LLGGSGREAAEGGLS
+209 
-224 GARCEIDAPFRMLAT
+224 RCQLDAPFTMLAT

-263 QAVKAINMHG
+263 QSVKAINMKG
-273 DFIENARIT
+273 EFIENAKIT

-287 RGIEKISLESAGAG
+287 QGVNKVSRESASAG
-301 DIVVVAGFSKA
+301 DIVVLAGFSKA

-320 PAVTEPI
+320 SSVNEPI

-346 PLAGRS
+346 PLAGKS
-352 GGKKLTSRMIGERLF
+352 GKKLTSRMIGERLF
-367 KEAETNIALKV
+367 REAETNIALRV
-378 TQSANNESFE
+378 TQSANNEAFE

-417 VVMIEDK
+417 VVM
-424 VGLGQTDPTDQTGG
+424 QTNENGEK
-438 ATLSQSR
+438 
-445 LLEPIEDVVIDVDDE
+445 LEPIEEVVIDVDDE
-460 FTGVVI
+460 FSGVVI
-466 EKMTKRRAT
+466 EKMTKRKAT
-475 ITEMKPSGVGK
+475 ITEMKPSGIGK
-486 TRIVFSAPSRGM
+486 TRIVFSAPSRGL

-517 IFAEYAPYRG
+517 VFDKYDSYRG
-527 DIDSYRPGVL
+527 PITQYRPGVL
-537 VSMENGAAATYAL
+537 VSMEAGSTTTYAL
-550 FNLQPRGTLFI
+550 HNLEPRGVLFVG
-561 EPQTL
+561 PQTE
-566 VYSGMIIGEHSKEND
+566 VYSGMIVGEHSKEND
-581 LEVNP
+581 IEVNP
-586 IKGKELTNMRSVTAD
+586 VRGKQLTNVRSVTAD
-601 EKLFLAPPRRISLEE
+601 EKLFLAPPRKMSLEE

-621 QDDELVEVTPQ
+621 QDDELVEVTPS

-641 DSVIR
+641 DSGKR
-646 KKTRK
+646 KKAYRYAETD

>member
-1 MKIRNI
+1 MKPRGFRYIIASAGIRTSMKIRNI

-21 DNMLKQAGTFR
+21 DNMLKQAGTFAAH
-32 ENERVAERVMD
+32 ERVGDRIMD
-43 SGDIERERGITIS
+43 SGEIERERGITIS
-56 AKPTSVV
+56 AKPTSVM
-63 WHDYK
+63 WRDYK

-82 EVERILSMVD
+82 EVERILNMVD
-92 GVVLLVDSAE
+92 GVILLVDASE
-102 GPLPQTKFVLGKA
+102 GPLPQTKFVLSKA
-115 LKLGLRPIVCINKI
+115 LKLGLRPIVTINKI
-129 DRGDARPDE
+129 DRSDARPDE

-167 DGWAVRNLTDAHTDL
+167 DGWAVRALSDLSPEALAKGDERKDL

-196 DCFAPQMGSRVSP
+196 DCGA
-209 LLGGSGREAAEGGLS
+209 SGR
-224 GARCEIDAPFRMLAT
+224 CDIDAPFRMLAT

-263 QAVKAINMHG
+263 QAVRAINRQG
-273 DFIENARIT
+273 EFIENAKIT

-287 RGIEKISLESAGAG
+287 RGVEKVSLETAGAG

-320 PAVTEPI
+320 PYVTQPI
-327 PAMPIDPPTLT
+327 PALPIDPPTLT

-352 GGKKLTSRMIGERLF
+352 GGTKLTSRMIGERLLR
-367 KEAETNIALKV
+367 ESETNIALRV
-378 TQSANNESFE
+378 AQSANNESFE

-417 VVMIEDK
+417 VVM
-424 VGLGQTDPTDQTGG
+424 QTGENG
-438 ATLSQSR
+438 ET
-445 LLEPIEDVVIDVDDE
+445 LEPIEEVVIDVDDE
-460 FTGVVI
+460 FSGVVI

-475 ITEMKPSGVGK
+475 ITEMKPSGAGK
-486 TRIVFSAPSRGM
+486 TRIVFSAPSRGL

-511 TGIMNR
+511 TGVMNR
-517 IFAEYAPYRG
+517 IFTKYDLYRG
-527 DIDSYRPGVL
+527 GIDQYRPGVL
-537 VSMENGAAATYAL
+537 VSMENGIAATYAL

-561 EPQTL
+561 EPQTR

-601 EKLFLAPPRRISLEE
+601 EKLFLSPPRRISLEE

-621 QDDELVEVTPQ
+621 QDDELVEITPQ

-641 DSVIR
+641 DSTVR

>member
-1 MKIRNI
+1 MVMKIRNI

-21 DNMLKQAGTFR
+21 DNMLKQSGTFR
-32 ENERVAERVMD
+32 ANEKVAERVMD

-56 AKPTSVV
+56 AKPTSIQ
-63 WHDYK
+63 WNDYK

-92 GVVLLVDSAE
+92 GVVLLVDAAE
-102 GPLPQTKFVLGKA
+102 GPLPQTKFVLSKA
-115 LKLGLRPIVCINKI
+115 LKLGLRPIVCINKV
-129 DRGDARPDE
+129 DRADARPDE
-138 VLSETFDLFDKLGAT
+138 VLTETFDLFDKLGAT
-153 DSQLDFPYVYAVGR
+153 DSQLDFPYLYACGR
-167 DGWAVRNLTDAHTDL
+167 DGWAVRDLNDAHQDL

-196 DCFAPQMGSRVSP
+196 DCNGT
-209 LLGGSGREAAEGGLS
+209 
-224 GARCEIDAPFRMLAT
+224 RCQIDAPFSMLAT

-263 QAVKAINMHG
+263 QTVKAINMNG
-273 DFIENARIT
+273 ELVENAKIT

-287 RGIEKISLESAGAG
+287 RGIEKVSLESASAG
-301 DIVVVAGFSKA
+301 DIVVVAGFSRA
-312 TVADTLCD
+312 TVADTLCA
-320 PAVTEPI
+320 PEVTEPI

-346 PLAGRS
+346 PLAGKS
-352 GGKKLTSRMIGERLF
+352 GKKLTSRMIGERLF
-367 KEAETNIALKV
+367 KEAETNIALRV
-378 TQSANNESFE
+378 TQSANKESFE

-417 VVMIEDK
+417 VVMQDGENGEK
-424 VGLGQTDPTDQTGG
+424 
-438 ATLSQSR
+438 
-445 LLEPIEDVVIDVDDE
+445 LEPIEEVVIDVDDE
-460 FTGVVI
+460 FSGVVI
-466 EKMTKRRAT
+466 EKMTKRKAT
-475 ITEMKPSGVGK
+475 ITEMKSSGNGK
-486 TRIVFSAPSRGM
+486 TRIVFSAPSRGL

-511 TGIMNR
+511 TGVMNR
-517 IFAEYAPYRG
+517 VFSGYEPYRG
-527 DIDSYRPGVL
+527 PISQYRPGVL
-537 VSMENGAAATYAL
+537 VSMENGITTTYAL
-550 FNLQPRGTLFI
+550 HNLEPRGVLFVV
-561 EPQTL
+561 PQTE

-586 IKGKELTNMRSVTAD
+586 VRGKELTNVRSVTAD
-601 EKLFLAPPRRISLEE
+601 EKLFLAPPRKISLEE

-621 QDDELVEVTPQ
+621 QDDELVEVTPA

-641 DSVIR
+641 DSNIR
-646 KKTRK
+646 KKTRKNVEA

>member
-32 ENERVAERVMD
+32 ENEHVEDRVMD

-56 AKPTSVV
+56 AKPTSIQ
-63 WHDYK
+63 WGEYK

-102 GPLPQTKFVLGKA
+102 GPLPQTKFVLSKA
-115 LKLGLRPIVCINKI
+115 LKLNLRPIVCINKI
-129 DRGDARPDE
+129 DRGDARPEE
-138 VLSETFDLFDKLGAT
+138 VLTETFDLFDKLGAN
-153 DSQLDFPYVYAVGR
+153 DSQLDFPYLYACGR
-167 DGWAVRNLTDAHTDL
+167 DGWAIRDLKDIDNPNKDL
-182 TPLFQLIIDHVPAP
+182 TPLFQLIVDHVPAP
-196 DCFAPQMGSRVSP
+196 DCNGT
-209 LLGGSGREAAEGGLS
+209 
-224 GARCEIDAPFRMLAT
+224 RCQIDAPFTMLAT

-258 TVRVG
+258 TVHVG
-263 QAVKAINMHG
+263 QTVKAINMKG
-273 DFIENARIT
+273 EFIENAKIT

-287 RGIEKISLESAGAG
+287 QGINKVSRDSASAG
-301 DIVVVAGFSKA
+301 DIVVLAGFSKA

-320 PAVTEPI
+320 PSVNEPI

-346 PLAGRS
+346 PLAGKS
-352 GGKKLTSRMIGERLF
+352 GKKLTSRMIGERLF
-367 KEAETNIALKV
+367 REAETNIALRV
-378 TQSANNESFE
+378 SQSENNEAFE

-417 VVMIEDK
+417 VVM
-424 VGLGQTDPTDQTGG
+424 QTNENGEK
-438 ATLSQSR
+438 
-445 LLEPIEDVVIDVDDE
+445 LEPIEEVVIDVDDE
-460 FTGVVI
+460 FSGVVI
-466 EKMTKRRAT
+466 EKMTKRKAT
-475 ITEMKPSGVGK
+475 ITEMKPSGIGK
-486 TRIVFSAPSRGM
+486 TRIVFSAPSRGL

-517 IFAEYAPYRG
+517 VFDKYDSYRG
-527 DIDSYRPGVL
+527 PITQYRPGVL
-537 VSMENGAAATYAL
+537 VSMEAGSTTTYAL
-550 FNLQPRGTLFI
+550 HNLEPRGVLFVG
-561 EPQTL
+561 PQTE
-566 VYSGMIIGEHSKEND
+566 VYSGMIVGEHSKEND
-581 LEVNP
+581 IEVNP
-586 IKGKELTNMRSVTAD
+586 VRGKQLTNVRSVTAD
-601 EKLFLAPPRRISLEE
+601 EKLFLAPPRKMSLEE

-621 QDDELVEVTPQ
+621 QDDELVEVTPA

-641 DSVIR
+641 DSGKR
-646 KKTRK
+646 KKAYRFAEAD

>member
-32 ENERVAERVMD
+32 DNEHIEDRVMD

-56 AKPTSVV
+56 AKPTSIQ
-63 WHDYK
+63 WGEYK

-102 GPLPQTKFVLGKA
+102 GPLPQTKFVLSKA
-115 LKLGLRPIVCINKI
+115 LKLNLRPIVCINKI
-129 DRGDARPDE
+129 DRADARPDE
-138 VLSETFDLFDKLGAT
+138 VLTETFDLFDKLGAT
-153 DSQLDFPYVYAVGR
+153 DSQLDFPYLYACGR
-167 DGWAVRNLTDAHTDL
+167 DGWAIRDLTDIDNPNKDL
-182 TPLFQLIIDHVPAP
+182 KPLFQLIVDHVPAP
-196 DCFAPQMGSRVSP
+196 DC
-209 LLGGSGREAAEGGLS
+209 GGT
-224 GARCEIDAPFRMLAT
+224 RCQLDAPFKMLAT

-263 QAVKAINMHG
+263 QTVKAINMAG
-273 DFIENARIT
+273 EFIENAKIT

-287 RGIEKISLESAGAG
+287 QGVNKVSLDNASAG
-301 DIVVVAGFSKA
+301 DIVVIAGFSKA

-320 PAVTEPI
+320 LIVNEPI

-346 PLAGRS
+346 PLAGKS
-352 GGKKLTSRMIGERLF
+352 GKKLTSRMIGERLF

-378 TQSANNESFE
+378 SQSANNEAFE

-417 VVMIEDK
+417 VVM
-424 VGLGQTDPTDQTGG
+424 QTNENGEK
-438 ATLSQSR
+438 
-445 LLEPIEDVVIDVDDE
+445 LEPIEEVVIDVDDE
-460 FTGVVI
+460 FSGVVI
-466 EKMTKRRAT
+466 EKMTKRKAT
-475 ITEMKPSGVGK
+475 ITEMKPSGIGK
-486 TRIVFSAPSRGM
+486 TRVVFSAPSRGL

-517 IFAEYAPYRG
+517 VFDKYDSYRG
-527 DIDSYRPGVL
+527 PITQYRPGVL
-537 VSMENGAAATYAL
+537 VSMEAGSTTTYAL
-550 FNLQPRGTLFI
+550 HNLEPRGVLFVG
-561 EPQTL
+561 PQTE
-566 VYSGMIIGEHSKEND
+566 VYSGMIVGEHSKEND
-581 LEVNP
+581 IEVNP
-586 IKGKELTNMRSVTAD
+586 VRGKQLTNVRSVTAD
-601 EKLFLAPPRRISLEE
+601 EKLFLAPPRKMSLEE

-621 QDDELVEVTPQ
+621 QDDELVEVTPA

-641 DSVIR
+641 DSGKR
-646 KKTRK
+646 KKAYRFAETD